1 MLHWRKE
8 KMKRFLI
15 AALVVLLSTCL
26 GLAQRDLQISLKGN
40 TEKEQQKKNQ
50 LEKLLKQY
58 KLSKWIFTKN
68 ILIDEQTRIP
78 HSHPVLTLNTN
89 QLDNDLFTLSTFI
102 HEQLHWFEEANPKQR
117 DQAIEELKIIYPD
130 APGGPPE
137 GARDKYSTYL
147 HLIVCYLEYEGMKEL
162 VGSEKAKPIIEES
175 SKRFYRWIYRTV
187 LSDGATLKAVVE
199 KQGLKL

>member
-1 MLHWRKE
+1 
-8 KMKRFLI
+8 MKRVLI
-15 AALVVLLSTCL
+15 ATLVVLLSTCL
-26 GLAQRDLQISLKGN
+26 GLAQQNLQISLKGN

-58 KLSKWIFTKN
+58 NLSKWIFTKN

-89 QLDNDLFTLSTFI
+89 QLDNDLATLSTFI

-117 DQAIEELKIIYPD
+117 DKAIEELKIIYPD
-130 APGGPPE
+130 APSGPPE

-147 HLIVCYLEYEGMKEL
+147 HLIVCYFEYEGMKEL
-162 VGSEKAKPIIEES
+162 VGSEKAKQIIEES
-175 SKRFYRWIYRTV
+175 SKRFYKWIYRTV
-187 LSDGATLKAVVE
+187 LSDGSKLKAVVE